1 MARFTPPIPQ
11 DPIKESFVWRD
22 WFQRLSD
29 KVFGTLAQQDAN
41 NVSITGGAISNIDL
55 VGNNISNAHITD
67 SYIDSTPIGLSIPSV
82 SHFTS
87 TVLDTPLLVA
97 YGGTGVATST
107 ANYVFAGPTTGAA
120 AAPAFRALVAADI
133 PSLSGSYLPLTGGTL
148 SGDLIL
154 SAGLSWTGGRV
165 IYVPLSGDIQ
175 TYITAAT
182 AGDTLVLGSGTYTI
196 TAPLNI
202 AKALTIVGGGS
213 SATKITCSV
222 AGNVLNITA
231 SSVRLLDFQIVATG
245 ASTSGIYVNDGCVAV
260 QIKSMIIIMGGTG
273 VKTGITSYG
282 ASVTVSNCEIYPTS
296 SNANSNGILVANDSS
311 STINILVNIISCN
324 IICTGVA
331 NNRCI
336 VYFNNNSAKT
346 ISGTVDNIYA
356 VAYAG
361 GVSDYGLGVLSIVTT
376 NVSLTVTR
384 SIFNG
389 QDFDILNTTGNT
401 LTLENCVLIN
411 NTTSGPVTYAGTI
424 VSRNEV
430 LSGTLSV
437 TGHTTFE
444 GVTSTGATGTG
455 KLVYDTSPVL
465 VTPALGTPSSG
476 TLTSCTGLPIG
487 GIVATG
493 TPSATTF
500 LRGDST
506 WSVPVGAGDVVGP
519 ASAVASNVALFNGTT
534 GKIIKDGGTLGTAA
548 FTASTAYQAADTKL
562 ASIAALASAAGWLH
576 NDGAGVF
583 AYSTPTASNVG
594 LGSVTNDAQTKASIV
609 PNTVP
614 SAGQLLA
621 GNAGGSAYAAVS
633 MSGDATI
640 ASTGAITVA
649 KFGGTA
655 FGTAAGHA
663 ATDFVTTSAPVTKTA
678 DFTVAT
684 TENWLIN
691 NKSGSTCVV
700 TMPAAASF
708 TGRQVTIKNLQ
719 AQLVNSV
726 ASNIVPIDSASAGT
740 SILLGVVGNWA
751 TLVSDG
757 TNWIIMQQAPNNIL
771 LLE

>member
-41 NVSITGGAISNIDL
+41 NVSITGGVISNIDI

-133 PSLSGSYLPLTGGTL
+133 PSLSGSYVPYTGATTNVDLNNKSLVNINHLGVGTTVAPNILGRFVGDNGSL
-148 SGDLIL
+148 SRIAMRGYSSDANG
-154 SAGLSWTGGRV
+154 SAIRV
-165 IYVPLSGDIQ
+165 
-175 TYITAAT
+175 AKFR
-182 AGDTLVLGSGTYTI
+182 GTYTAPQVPQSGDSLGRFEFAGYATTSADGLAGAYWEAVTTEMWGAIAHGTKVNLYVTPNGAI
-196 TAPLNI
+196 TP
-202 AKALTIVGGGS
+202 V
-213 SATKITCSV
+213 V
-222 AGNVLNITA
+222 AI
-231 SSVRLLDFQIVATG
+231 
-245 ASTSGIYVNDGCVAV
+245 
-260 QIKSMIIIMGGTG
+260 
-273 VKTGITSYG
+273 
-282 ASVTVSNCEIYPTS
+282 
-296 SNANSNGILVANDSS
+296 
-311 STINILVNIISCN
+311 
-324 IICTGVA
+324 
-331 NNRCI
+331 
-336 VYFNNNSAKT
+336 
-346 ISGTVDNIYA
+346 TVDQ
-356 VAYAG
+356 
-361 GVSDYGLGVLSIVTT
+361 DKKVT
-376 NVSLTVTR
+376 L
-384 SIFNG
+384 
-389 QDFDILNTTGNT
+389 
-401 LTLENCVLIN
+401 
-411 NTTSGPVTYAGTI
+411 A
-424 VSRNEV
+424 
-430 LSGTLSV
+430 
-437 TGHTTFE
+437 GHTVFE
-444 GVTSTGATGTG
+444 GVTSTGATGTN

-465 VTPALGTPSSG
+465 ITPALGTPSSG

-663 ATDFVTTSAPVTKTA
+663 ATDFVITSAPVTKTA

-751 TLVSDG
+751 TMVSDG